1 MNASKIV
8 KPYLIQRG
16 EIERPLGN
24 FRGAR
29 LSQAVDFDYMGSAEF
44 EFGALPKSFRAM
56 EAMADKASMTVLE
69 EITEGDVFLRVFHFF
84 DEQEFAEYKKHLI
97 NLRQDNIHTKE
108 RTCFNYNRSKYE
120 MKFDFWWDIQNHVM
134 WSFDKKFMNHIHDY
148 LAASLNHMN
157 EKKHEAPPASGL
169 TQLSDQINIV
179 VT

>member
-1 MNASKIV
+1 MNETKIV

-16 EIERPLGN
+16 EIERPLSN
-24 FRGAR
+24 FRGSR
-29 LSQAVDFDYMGSAEF
+29 LSQAVDLDYMGSAEF

-56 EAMADKASMTVLE
+56 EAMVEKASLTVMD

-84 DEQEFAEYKKHLI
+84 TPEEFSQYKKHLI
-97 NLRQDNIHTKE
+97 DLRQDNIRTKE

-120 MKFDFWWDIQNHVM
+120 MKIDFWWDIQNHVM
-134 WSFDKKFMNHIHDY
+134 WSFDKKFMNHIHEY

-157 EKKHEAPPASGL
+157 EKKPGPVSETSL
-169 TQLSDQINIV
+169 FQLSEQISNT